1 MRRRGSKPR
10 RQIAENP
17 SDAARPPAK
26 DAAGE
31 RSVASLTETR
41 TLIRVQAPLPPPQVL
56 RGYDEVVPG
65 AGERI
70 LAMAERAQSDAHS
83 ARQFGLEHAV
93 RYLRRGQFFGFF
105 ASLVAFAV
113 VGFAAY
119 HGREVVASIVGGSTV
134 VGLVI
139 AFVATGRNGSSAAP
153 GAPDPTDDLT

>member
-1 MRRRGSKPR
+1 MTRRGSKPR
-10 RQIAENP
+10 RQVAKSP
-17 SDAARPPAK
+17 SDAARPPGA

-93 RYLRRGQFFGFF
+93 RYLRRGQFFGFL
-105 ASLVAFAV
+105 ASLVAFFV

-119 HGREVVASIVGGSTV
+119 HGREVVASIVGGSTI

-139 AFVATGRNGSSAAP
+139 AFVATGRNGPSDAP
-153 GAPDPTDDLT
+153 GAADPTDDLT

>member
-1 MRRRGSKPR
+1 MLRVNDL
-10 RQIAENP
+10 QIQTVQDE
-17 SDAARPPAK
+17 SDAARPPAAA
-26 DAAGE
+26 AAGE

-41 TLIRVQAPLPPPQVL
+41 TLIRVQAPLPPSQVR
-56 RGYDEVVPG
+56 RGYEEVVPG
-65 AGERI
+65 AGERL
-70 LAMAERAQSDAHS
+70 LAMAERAQSDARS
-83 ARQFGLEHAV
+83 ARRFGLEHAV
-93 RYLRRGQFFGFF
+93 RYLRRGQSFGFF

-153 GAPDPTDDLT
+153 GAQDPTDDLT